1 MREDEKMMMDNQ
13 IFGCPILRQI
23 QITLAGVRDT
33 EDCSAAAGDSYGLL
47 RPLRREYTGIWWTKS

>member
-1 MREDEKMMMDNQ
+1 MRGDEKMMMDNQ

-47 RPLRREYTGIWWTKS
+47 RPLRREYAGI